1 MCDEAF
7 CLALAGKV
15 TLSVWL
21 LTSAEC
27 GEPKLEQPLNSMKK
41 VKEFRQSQ
49 KNQDEDGSVVGTV
62 AGQVAAMQT
71 LEEAA
76 VQSLQQMQQ
85 ALPKAATTEAEH
97 QSAQWCK
104 EKGKAITVQSEE
116 KPFSSLVEAHF
127 DSNMANLREAEAV
140 KAELKK
146 KIKKS
151 SGQQR
156 HVLSSSLKKK
166 RAEIKTMKQRMFQ
179 NVLDLHTFKPR
190 EWRDMFMQTLH

>member
-1 MCDEAF
+1 
-7 CLALAGKV
+7 
-15 TLSVWL
+15 
-21 LTSAEC
+21 
-27 GEPKLEQPLNSMKK
+27 MKK

-104 EKGKAITVQSEE
+104 EKGKAITVQSGGVLLTLTILCCDESILLRHE
-116 KPFSSLVEAHF
+116 S
-127 DSNMANLREAEAV
+127 NLRIQ
-140 KAELKK
+140 KK
-146 KIKKS
+146 N
-151 SGQQR
+151 
-156 HVLSSSLKKK
+156 L
-166 RAEIKTMKQRMFQ
+166 FQ
-179 NVLDLHTFKPR
+179 AWLRP
-190 EWRDMFMQTLH
+190 TLTVIWQN